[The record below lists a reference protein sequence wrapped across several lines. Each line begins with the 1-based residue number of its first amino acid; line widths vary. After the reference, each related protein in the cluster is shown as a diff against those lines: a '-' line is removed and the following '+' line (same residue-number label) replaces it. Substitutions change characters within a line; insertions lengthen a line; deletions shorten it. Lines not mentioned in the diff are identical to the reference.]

1 MRDEVVLFVNGQER
15 RVRGEET
22 FLTLSTW
29 LRQSQRS
36 IGTKVVCEEGDCG
49 ACTVLVG
56 RAEGDKLRYL
66 PINSCI
72 QLMAQLDLTHV
83 VTVEGLAP
91 AGELSPIQE
100 CMVDHHG
107 AQCGY
112 CTPGFVV
119 AMTALA
125 EEGKSWQPCDVRQ
138 ALTGNL
144 CRCTGYSSIIEAAM
158 AASNS
163 AGPTMAELYPSAPLL
178 STISA
183 HRTDA
188 QIDSG
193 RRRFFIPIT
202 VEDALRIKHENP
214 GLLIL
219 QGGTDLGVLNNKRA
233 FAPPALMSLAHVE
246 ELDRVETSDGRL
258 IVGANITLARLEREV
273 ESTIPELHR
282 ILRLF
287 GSPQIRNA
295 GTVAGNIA
303 NGSPIADLLP
313 FLFVA
318 GAEIEL
324 SSVRGHRSVNI
335 NAFYRGYKTLD
346 LLPDELITRVVIPI
360 PSQDETLKLFKV
372 SKRRDLDISAF
383 TAAFLMR
390 VNDGRLSSV
399 RVAFGGVAATV
410 IRMPEVEAFLE
421 GKELREPLFRRAGEI
436 ARDGIHPISDV
447 RGSAAFRSILAENIL
462 VKLYF
467 DLAAAPQPE
476 HRKARP

>member
-1 MRDEVVLFVNGQER
+1 MRHDLLLYVNGRER
-15 RVRGEET
+15 RVRGEDS

-29 LRQSQRS
+29 LRQSQHF

-49 ACTVLVG
+49 ACTVLIG
-56 RAEGDKLRYL
+56 RVEDGQLRYL
-66 PINSCI
+66 PVNSCI

-91 AGELSPIQE
+91 AGQLSPVQE

-119 AMTALA
+119 AITGLA
-125 EEGKSWQPCDVRQ
+125 EEKKQWQPCDVRE

-144 CRCTGYSSIIEAAM
+144 CRCTGYSSIIESAM
-158 AASNS
+158 AASQA
-163 AGPTMAELYPSAPLL
+163 AGPTMSELYESAPIVAAFDANHTGTAVE
-178 STISA
+178 SSA
-183 HRTDA
+183 
-188 QIDSG
+188 
-193 RRRFFIPIT
+193 RRFFAPAT
-202 VEDALRIKHENP
+202 LDEALRIKSEHP
-214 GLLIL
+214 DLLIL

-233 FAPPALMSLAHVE
+233 FAPAVLMSLGHIGELKNVHV
-246 ELDRVETSDGRL
+246 SDGRL
-258 IVGANITLARLEREV
+258 TIGSTVTLSQLERAV
-273 ESTIPELHR
+273 ETLIPELHR

-295 GTVAGNIA
+295 GTVAGNVA

-324 SSVRGHRSVNI
+324 ASVRGRRTVNI

-346 LLPDELITRVVIPI
+346 IAPDELIARISVPI
-360 PSQDETLKLFKV
+360 PKTDETLRLFKV

-383 TAAFLMR
+383 TAAFLMK
-390 VNDGRLSSV
+390 VDGRRMSEV

-410 IRMPEVEAFLE
+410 IRMPELEAFLE
-421 GKELREPLFRRAGEI
+421 GKDLDAGTFRAAGEI
-436 ARDGIHPISDV
+436 ARNAIKPITDV
-447 RGSAAFRSILAENIL
+447 RGSAVYRSTLAENIL
-462 VKLYF
+462 LKLYF
-467 DLAAAPQPE
+467 NLVA
-476 HRKARP
+476 

>member
-1 MRDEVVLFVNGQER
+1 MRDELLLFVNGQQR
-15 RVRGEET
+15 SVRGEEA

-56 RAEGDKLRYL
+56 REEEGKLRYL

-72 QLMAQLDLTHV
+72 QLMAQLDLAHI

-91 AGELSPIQE
+91 AGELSPIQQ

-119 AMTALA
+119 AMTALV
-125 EEGKSWQPCDVRQ
+125 ETGTSWQPCDVRQ

-158 AASNS
+158 AASNA

-178 STISA
+178 STIA
-183 HRTDA
+183 ANRTGA

-193 RRRFFIPIT
+193 RRRFFIPTT
-202 VEDALRIKHENP
+202 VDEALSIKRDHP
-214 GLLIL
+214 GVVIL

-233 FAPPALMSLAHVE
+233 FAPAALMSLAQVGTMHGF
-246 ELDRVETSDGRL
+246 ETGEGRL
-258 IVGANITLARLEREV
+258 LVGANVTLARLEREV
-273 ESTIPELHR
+273 EHTIPELHR

-324 SSVRGHRSVNI
+324 ASSRGIRSVNI

-346 LLPDELITRVVIPI
+346 LLPDELITRVTIPI
-360 PSQDETLKLFKV
+360 PSQDETLRLFKV

-390 VNDGRLSSV
+390 VEDRRLSGV

-410 IRMPEVEAFLE
+410 IRMPDVEHFLE
-421 GKELREPLFRRAGEI
+421 GKEIAEETFRRAGEI
-436 ARDGIHPISDV
+436 AREAIHPITDV
-447 RGSAAFRSILAENIL
+447 RGSAAFRSTLAENIL
-462 VKLYF
+462 MKLYF
-467 DLAAAPQPE
+467 DLAAA
-476 HRKARP
+476 ARPELLGAGS